1 MCDYNYQLKTA
12 TIVESQGQN
21 RSVCDK
27 RYRYREKDIERV
39 HSGAQGKQKDLGHT
53 HTLRFLHFLA
63 LVSTAASLIFF

>member
-39 HSGAQGKQKDLGHT
+39 HSGSHT
-53 HTLRFLHFLA
+53 FWL
-63 LVSTAASLIFF
+63 